1 MGGAI
6 STSARP
12 GEGPSAQRAPVTRAV
27 LMADCGTAF
36 TKVALLGMVEGR
48 YRLLASVQTATTIAP
63 PVADVVAGVREGIER
78 IERITGQ
85 TLLRN
90 GNLIV
95 PRRDDESG
103 VDGFVLAASAGGPL
117 RLLTTGPGRDALAGL
132 LHRSLGG
139 LFVQLE
145 ALPTAPSAV
154 DAAPEWHQLVT
165 QVRDIRPHAILVVG
179 SPFGAAR
186 SSRPIDLTATT
197 VAAWL
202 DALRDAPTLA
212 GERSQSGALLPVVF
226 TGSGEDAAVLQRTLQ
241 PQGVMLQ
248 AAEALS
254 PSTLSPLNRAVGA
267 LYETEVLQPLSGYAG
282 LRPMLSAAPAATVT
296 ALAGLVR
303 YLAQHFQTHVVG
315 VDVGAASTALVG
327 AAAQGD
333 YFPSTQPGAGVGTGA
348 GAILRAAGPQSVL
361 RWLSGPASEDELREY
376 VLTRMLRPRALPAT
390 PRELEFEHALAR
402 EAIQL
407 ALRAPGSRLAGIT
420 AMDVLLGTGGVLA
433 NVPHPAMAALI
444 LLDALQPRGIASLVL
459 DTAHLS
465 NVLGT
470 VAGIDQ
476 QAAAE
481 VAESDA
487 VLLQLGTVISTLGA
501 VPDGEPAVRVVL
513 EFANG
518 HQHVED
524 VAQGRLARL
533 PLPPGERAML
543 GLFPAPVI
551 DVGLGPGQHA
561 RASEPVEGG
570 ALGLV
575 VDARGR
581 PFALP
586 QAPDQRMARIG
597 EWRRALGLEA

>member
-1 MGGAI
+1 MGGAGI
-6 STSARP
+6 TSVRLN
-12 GEGPSAQRAPVTRAV
+12 EGPAAQRTPLSRMV
-27 LMADCGTAF
+27 LMADCGSAY
-36 TKVALLGMVEGR
+36 TKVALLGVVEGR
-48 YRLLASVQTATTIAP
+48 FRLLASVQTATTNTP
-63 PVADVVAGVREGIER
+63 PIEDIVVGVREAIAQ
-78 IERITGQ
+78 IERITGH
-85 TLLRN
+85 TLIQN
-90 GNLIV
+90 GALVV
-95 PRRDDESG
+95 PRRDDGSG
-103 VDGFVLAASAGGPL
+103 VDGFVLATSAGGPL
-117 RLLTTGPGRDALAGL
+117 RLLASGPGRDALAGL

-139 LFVQLE
+139 LFVQLDG
-145 ALPTAPSAV
+145 LPAAPAAV
-154 DAAPEWHQLVT
+154 DAAPEWHQLVA
-165 QVRDIRPHAILVVG
+165 QVRDTHPHAVLVVG
-179 SPFGAAR
+179 APFGAAR
-186 SSRPIDLTATT
+186 SPATIEETAST

-202 DALRDAPTLA
+202 DALRDTPTT
-212 GERSQSGALLPVVF
+212 SGVIADRALPVVF
-226 TGSGEDAAVLQRTLQ
+226 TGSGEDAALLQNTLQR
-241 PQGVMLQ
+241 QGAIMQ
-248 AAEALS
+248 AADALS
-254 PSTLSPLNRAVGA
+254 PSTLAPLNRSVAA
-267 LYETEVLQPLSGYAG
+267 LYETEVLQRLPGYSG
-282 LRPMLSAAPAATVT
+282 LRGMISVAPAATIT

-303 YLAQHFQTHVVG
+303 YLAQHFQTSVVG

-333 YFPSTQPGAGVGTGA
+333 YFPSAHPGAGVGAGA
-348 GAILRAAGPQSVL
+348 GTILRAVGAPSVL
-361 RWLSGPASEDELREY
+361 RWVSVPATEDELREY
-376 VLTRMLRPRALPAT
+376 VLARMLRPHMLPAT
-390 PRELEFEHALAR
+390 ARELEFEHALAR

-407 ALRAPGSRLAGIT
+407 ALRAPGSRLAGMS
-420 AMDVLLGTGGVLA
+420 ALDVLLGTGGVLA

-501 VPDGEPAVRVVL
+501 LTDGEPAVRVVL
-513 EFANG
+513 EYG
-518 HQHVED
+518 DGRKHVED
-524 VAQGRLARL
+524 VAHGRIVRL

-543 GLFPAPVI
+543 GLYPTPNV

-581 PFALP
+581 PLVLP
-586 QAPDQRMARIG
+586 QAPDQRMARI
-597 EWRRALGLEA
+597 EQWRWALGLEA

>member
-12 GEGPSAQRAPVTRAV
+12 SEGATAQHAPVTRAV
-27 LMADCGTAF
+27 LMADCGSAY
-36 TKVALLGMVEGR
+36 TKVALLGLIEGR
-48 YRLLASVQTATTIAP
+48 YRLLACAQAATTITP
-63 PVADVVAGVREGIER
+63 PAADVLAGVREAIQR

-85 TLLRN
+85 ALLQSGSLVIPQRED
-90 GNLIV
+90 GT
-95 PRRDDESG
+95 G
-103 VDGFVLAASAGGPL
+103 VDGFVLATSAGGPL
-117 RLLTTGPGRDALAGL
+117 HVLTAGPGREALAGL

-139 LFVQLE
+139 LFVQLDG
-145 ALPTAPSAV
+145 LPAAPAAV
-154 DAAPEWHQLVT
+154 DAAPEWHQLVA
-165 QVRDIRPHAILVVG
+165 QVRDTHPHAILVVG
-179 SPFGAAR
+179 SPFGATR
-186 SSRPIDLTATT
+186 SSGPIGETAST

-202 DALRDAPTLA
+202 DALREPGATAGAGPLA
-212 GERSQSGALLPVVF
+212 TLPVVF
-226 TGSGEDAAVLQRTLQ
+226 TGSGEDAAA
-241 PQGVMLQ
+241 LQ
-248 AAEALS
+248 ATLERQGTIMQAADALS
-254 PSTLSPLNRAVGA
+254 PSTLAPLNRAVGA
-267 LYETEVLQPLSGYAG
+267 LYETEVLQRLPNYSG
-282 LRPMLSAAPAATVT
+282 LRSMLSVPPASTVT

-303 YLAQHFQTHVVG
+303 YLAQHFQTNVAG

-333 YFPSTQPGAGVGTGA
+333 YFPSVHPSAGVGAGA
-348 GAILRAAGPQSVL
+348 GTILRAVGAPGVL
-361 RWLSGPASEDELREY
+361 RWLSAPATEDELREY
-376 VLTRMLRPRALPAT
+376 VLTRMLRPRLLPTT

-407 ALRAPGSRLAGIT
+407 ALRSPGSRLAGMT

-433 NVPHPAMAALI
+433 NAPHPAMAALI

-481 VAESDA
+481 VAEGDA
-487 VLLQLGTVISTLGA
+487 VLLQLGTVVSTLGT
-501 VPDGEPAVRVVL
+501 VPDGEPALRVVL
-513 EFANG
+513 EFSDG
-518 HQHVED
+518 RKHVED
-524 VAQGRLARL
+524 VSQGSLARL
-533 PLPPGERAML
+533 PLPPGERALL

-581 PFALP
+581 PLALP
-586 QAPDQRMARIG
+586 REPEQRMERIG
-597 EWRRALGLEA
+597 AWRRALGLEA